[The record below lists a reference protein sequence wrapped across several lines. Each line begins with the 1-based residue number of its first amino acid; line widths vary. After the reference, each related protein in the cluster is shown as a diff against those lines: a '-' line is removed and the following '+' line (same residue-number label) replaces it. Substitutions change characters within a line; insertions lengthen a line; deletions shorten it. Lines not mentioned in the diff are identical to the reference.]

1 MEQATTLSL
10 AEVWGWIA
18 AVLAAIVLISNAAEK
33 IVQAVKAAKAPN
45 DAQNERLNA
54 LEEWREEVDRKLV
67 RDNDR
72 LRDIDSGNR
81 VTQRA
86 LLALLDHGIDG
97 NNIKQMQDAKEALQD
112 HLINHN

>member
-1 MEQATTLSL
+1 MGQITL

-45 DAQNERLNA
+45 DQQNERLNA
-54 LEEWREEVDRKLV
+54 LEEWRKDVDRKLV

-72 LRDIDSGNR
+72 LQGIDSGNR